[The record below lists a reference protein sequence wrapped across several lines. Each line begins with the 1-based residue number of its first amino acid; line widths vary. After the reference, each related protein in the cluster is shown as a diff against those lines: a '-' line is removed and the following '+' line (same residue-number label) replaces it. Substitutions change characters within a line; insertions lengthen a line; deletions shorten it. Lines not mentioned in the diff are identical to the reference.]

1 MKIRTGF
8 VSNSSSSSFVAVLAK
23 DDFNKLLETLTPV
36 AKTVISYLQ
45 IENKKLNN
53 TEMIV
58 YSAIEGNASFDPL
71 FERVDKIEFLNKVLA
86 LADNNSELFEKLQDA
101 IKQFDTKQNKK
112 PFRYDDAEVEAISIY
127 EDGLIEFGNA
137 LLELEKNNKCITIT
151 EDF

>member
-86 LADNNSELFEKLQDA
+86 LADNNSELFKNYKMLLNNLTPNKTKNPSDMMMLKW
-101 IKQFDTKQNKK
+101 KQYLYM
-112 PFRYDDAEVEAISIY
+112 RMV
-127 EDGLIEFGNA
+127 
-137 LLELEKNNKCITIT
+137 
-151 EDF
+151 